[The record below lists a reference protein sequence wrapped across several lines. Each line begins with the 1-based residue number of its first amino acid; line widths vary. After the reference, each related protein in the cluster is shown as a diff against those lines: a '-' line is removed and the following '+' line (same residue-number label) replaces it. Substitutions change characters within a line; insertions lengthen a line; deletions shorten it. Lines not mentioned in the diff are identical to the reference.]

1 MKTRHRHEHE
11 QTRKIPDGSGDEE
24 QRNTPCVAGGQLN
37 AELCTESPLL
47 CYRNGNPGRRRWHD
61 ALTREVETMFRTG
74 YHHHLE
80 PPEAHRS
87 RGTLPDGRSDTILA
101 HDRALSYG
109 VRMAVNPNRGQGT
122 CGGLRPPRTREV
134 HQHYRSFADA
144 PR

>member
-1 MKTRHRHEHE
+1 M
-11 QTRKIPDGSGDEE
+11 
-24 QRNTPCVAGGQLN
+24 C
-37 AELCTESPLL
+37 
-47 CYRNGNPGRRRWHD
+47 
-61 ALTREVETMFRTG
+61 RTG

-109 VRMAVNPNRGQGT
+109 VRMAVNPGRGQGT
-122 CGGLRPPRTREV
+122 CGGFLYDHHEREK
-134 HQHYRSFADA
+134 YINTTASFEDA